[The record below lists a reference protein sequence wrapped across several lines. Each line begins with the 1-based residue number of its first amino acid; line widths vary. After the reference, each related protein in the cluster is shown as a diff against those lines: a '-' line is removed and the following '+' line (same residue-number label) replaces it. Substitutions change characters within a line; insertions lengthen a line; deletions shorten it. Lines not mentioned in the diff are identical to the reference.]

1 MRKFKNNKYFNNN
14 LGITLISL
22 VITIIVLLILAGVSI
37 AMLTGENGI
46 LTQAQRAKNETEN
59 ATRKEEED
67 LAKLEAMVNGE
78 DIVITPVDDENP
90 GQLEQEDETTFVINS
105 IEDLV
110 FFSYD
115 VTTNGN
121 KYENQTV
128 KLGTNLDFDSDK
140 SYVDPDRT
148 DYGIYGYDGNLKQ
161 LLTTEEGFI
170 PIGEQ
175 QLEGINNFYGT
186 FDGNNNVICS
196 LYENIKSD
204 ERVRAGLFSTN
215 YGEINN
221 LGLVNINIIGEGK
234 STTAVGGIAGVS
246 YNDINN
252 CYVSGNI
259 KATGSS
265 WMPVGGICGVMQE
278 EANIENCYNL
288 ANINGTN
295 IQEEVGVAN
304 LNCGGIVGQGKANI
318 NKCYNKGNITADGGV
333 NAIVIGGICGS
344 ALVSTNKISN
354 CYNYANIEAS
364 SNLIS
369 HEDEDRVYVGGILG
383 TTAIKNLW
391 NCYNIGEIVGNGE
404 RLYIGGITGNLQ
416 GDIVINNVFNV
427 GEVTIKNEKYNLN
440 STICAGGINGGNA
453 GGTIQINNVYNI
465 GKINVEST
473 NTNRIGSIVGT
484 NWSGLMNYNNCYY
497 LKGTYSVGVGEGSST
512 GITELQ
518 NISDFPTVLEVVN
531 AENAFMEDINNIN
544 GGYPIL
550 KMEN

>member
-1 MRKFKNNKYFNNN
+1 MKKFYRKNNKNIS
-14 LGITLISL
+14 GITLIAL

-128 KLGTNLDFDSDK
+128 KLGANLDFKSDK

-259 KATGSS
+259 KATGSY
-265 WMPVGGICGVMQE
+265 WMPIGGICGVMQE

-288 ANINGTN
+288 ADIESENIKEGYGDAD
-295 IQEEVGVAN
+295 IG
-304 LNCGGIVGQGKANI
+304 CGGIVGQGLANI
-318 NKCYNKGNITADGGV
+318 NRCYNKGNINVNGGENV
-333 NAIVIGGICGS
+333 VSVGGICGHLDDGYIKNS
-344 ALVSTNKISN
+344 YNNGKVDARGGQTVGESYIGGIVGASKVNEILN
-354 CYNYANIEAS
+354 CYNSEEIIGDIYGAMI
-364 SNLIS
+364 
-369 HEDEDRVYVGGILG
+369 GGILG
-383 TTAIKNLW
+383 IQRT
-391 NCYNIGEIVGNGE
+391 NG
-404 RLYIGGITGNLQ
+404 T
-416 GDIVINNVFNV
+416 INNVFN
-427 GEVTIKNEKYNLN
+427 IRQN
-440 STICAGGINGGNA
+440 S
-453 GGTIQINNVYNI
+453 
-465 GKINVEST
+465 K
-473 NTNRIGSIVGT
+473 
-484 NWSGLMNYNNCYY
+484 
-497 LKGTYSVGVGEGSST
+497 
-512 GITELQ
+512 
-518 NISDFPTVLEVVN
+518 
-531 AENAFMEDINNIN
+531 
-544 GGYPIL
+544 
-550 KMEN
+550 

>member
-1 MRKFKNNKYFNNN
+1 MKNKIVSKKITEK
-14 LGITLISL
+14 GITLISL
-22 VITIIVLLILAGVSI
+22 IVTIIVLLILASVSI

-46 LTQAQRAKNETEN
+46 LTQAQNAKKETEQAKKDEMSELDN
-59 ATRKEEED
+59 IESLINEYTED
-67 LAKLEAMVNGE
+67 VN
-78 DIVITPVDDENP
+78 IPQVVDENP

-121 KYENQTV
+121 KYEEQTV
-128 KLGTNLDFDSDK
+128 KLGVNLDFKSDK

-259 KATGSS
+259 KATGSY
-265 WMPVGGICGVMQE
+265 WMPIGGICGVMQE

-288 ANINGTN
+288 ADIESENIKEGWGDAD
-295 IQEEVGVAN
+295 IG
-304 LNCGGIVGQGKANI
+304 CGGIVGQGLANI
-318 NKCYNKGNITADGGV
+318 NRCYNKGNINVNGGENV
-333 NAIVIGGICGS
+333 VSVGGICGHLDDGYIKNS
-344 ALVSTNKISN
+344 YNNGKVDARGGQTVGESYIGGIVGASKVNEILN
-354 CYNYANIEAS
+354 CYNSEEIIGDIYGAMI
-364 SNLIS
+364 
-369 HEDEDRVYVGGILG
+369 GGILG
-383 TTAIKNLW
+383 IQRT
-391 NCYNIGEIVGNGE
+391 NG
-404 RLYIGGITGNLQ
+404 T
-416 GDIVINNVFNV
+416 INNVFN
-427 GEVTIKNEKYNLN
+427 IRQN
-440 STICAGGINGGNA
+440 S
-453 GGTIQINNVYNI
+453 
-465 GKINVEST
+465 K
-473 NTNRIGSIVGT
+473 
-484 NWSGLMNYNNCYY
+484 
-497 LKGTYSVGVGEGSST
+497 
-512 GITELQ
+512 
-518 NISDFPTVLEVVN
+518 
-531 AENAFMEDINNIN
+531 
-544 GGYPIL
+544 
-550 KMEN
+550 